1 MANSFDL
8 PINPLSGST
17 LEVKSDDAGALTGT
31 EKVLVVQ
38 SGIKETTTQAIA
50 DLGGGSS
57 YLSATVT
64 LTDAQIKALPSGNVE
79 IIAAPGTGKYLYV
92 NQVAFALNIVGAYTN
107 VTINIPPQLWY
118 KTSEVGIVDSTLDD
132 FAFTTPDKYGTLLN
146 TYPQGY
152 FASADIENRA
162 IELNISNT
170 GAGNFTGGNAAN
182 TLKVTVYYVVV
193 DL

>member
-57 YLSATVT
+57 YLS
-64 LTDAQIKALPSGNVE
+64 
-79 IIAAPGTGKYLYV
+79 YV
-92 NQVAFALNIVGAYTN
+92 ANLSQV
-107 VTINIPPQLWY
+107 
-118 KTSEVGIVDSTLDD
+118 
-132 FAFTTPDKYGTLLN
+132 
-146 TYPQGY
+146 
-152 FASADIENRA
+152 
-162 IELNISNT
+162 
-170 GAGNFTGGNAAN
+170 GAGNLTGTPFTNSINFGTFERYAVGGYEAVSTTPYNADKLFFNGLAFGGGFVSTIPLYDSNGVLQGYVRFAPYDSGGNLVLDIETHNSSHTPAELSTILTALN
-182 TLKVTVYYVVV
+182 MGTLSLPEIRVYP
-193 DL
+193 